1 MNHRKFTSYA
11 RRREFKIYSQMK
23 TGENVQIDH
32 IARTLNSF
40 T

>member
-23 TGENVQIDH
+23 IGENVQIDH
-32 IARTLNSF
+32 IVRTLNSF